1 VVADGTKAIVHI
13 SAPDRPLALAFKP
26 DGSLDPEGSGPYQVH
41 GRTIAGQNGND
52 DFTFA
57 PREQTCELTPLMA
70 SNTIPSSVGMA
81 AASGPAGNVAIP
93 FANFRI
99 LCGRPNLSKQEPPE
113 KVQTKAEL
121 LPNLTFICTTL
132 SLKPGFMAL

>member
-99 LCGRPNLSKQEPPE
+99 CVAGRTSPNKNLPRKSKRRRSFY
-113 KVQTKAEL
+113 QT
-121 LPNLTFICTTL
+121 
-132 SLKPGFMAL
+132 